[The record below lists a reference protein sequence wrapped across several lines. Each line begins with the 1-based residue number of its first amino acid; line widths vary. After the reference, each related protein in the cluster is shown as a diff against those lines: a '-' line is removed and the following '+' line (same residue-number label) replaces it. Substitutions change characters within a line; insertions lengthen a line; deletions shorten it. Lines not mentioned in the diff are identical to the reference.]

1 MTEHSTADS
10 GAFTLQ
16 DSARRLGNYRW
27 FELRMFEVVGSW
39 TATVPVLAAKALFG
53 ATAPHFAWHGEL
65 LGDRLPELRD
75 MTPQNL
81 TVPANEQLVTFVDA
95 LATPAT
101 PATDAAIEQ
110 LVGLYRVVLP
120 HLIATYSHHL
130 DRCTPLADATVIR
143 WLGIIVDDHVADWR
157 RGNLLLQTLLH
168 GDSDSDSDSAVRRAA
183 MQHERLERLLIASSG
198 VAGTGTLPRPDRE
211 SHP

>member
-1 MTEHSTADS
+1 VTEHSTADT

-81 TVPANEQLVTFVDA
+81 TVAANEQLVTFVDA
-95 LATPAT
+95 LATPAS
-101 PATDAAIEQ
+101 DAAIEQ

-157 RGNLLLQTLLH
+157 RGNLLLQTLL
-168 GDSDSDSDSAVRRAA
+168 DSDSAVRQAT

-198 VAGTGTLPRPDRE
+198 IAGTGSLPRPDRE

>member
-1 MTEHSTADS
+1 VTEHSTADT

-81 TVPANEQLVTFVDA
+81 TVAANEQLVTFVDA
-95 LATPAT
+95 LATPAS
-101 PATDAAIEQ
+101 DAAIEQ

-157 RGNLLLQTLLH
+157 RGNLLLQTLL
-168 GDSDSDSDSAVRRAA
+168 DSDSAVRQAT

-198 VAGTGTLPRPDRE
+198 IAGTGTLPRPDRE

>member
-1 MTEHSTADS
+1 MTEHSTADT

-39 TATVPVLAAKALFG
+39 TASVPVLAAKALFG

-81 TVPANEQLVTFVDA
+81 TVAANEQLVTFVDA
-95 LATPAT
+95 LATPAS
-101 PATDAAIEQ
+101 DAAIEQ

-157 RGNLLLQTLLH
+157 RGNLLLQTLL
-168 GDSDSDSDSAVRRAA
+168 DSDSAVRQAT

-198 VAGTGTLPRPDRE
+198 IAGTGTLPRPDRE

>member
-1 MTEHSTADS
+1 MTEHSTADT

-81 TVPANEQLVTFVDA
+81 TVAANEQLVTFVDA
-95 LATPAT
+95 LATPAS
-101 PATDAAIEQ
+101 DAAIEQ

-157 RGNLLLQTLLH
+157 RGNLLLQTLL
-168 GDSDSDSDSAVRRAA
+168 DSDSAVRQAT

-198 VAGTGTLPRPDRE
+198 IAGTGSLPRPDRE